1 MRKIALGICSSISI
15 YKSAE
20 IIREFQK
27 KDIKVRVIMT
37 RNATEF
43 IQPLLFEA
51 LTGEKVIVDQFK
63 NSAGIEHISL
73 ANEISLLLIAPATA
87 NIIGKL
93 ANGIADDFLSTFYL
107 AVKCPVVI
115 APSMNENMYLNPITQ
130 ENLRKLKSLG
140 VIIIE
145 PEVGELACGVKGIG
159 RLAEPAKIVEEC
171 ISLMERKD
179 SLRGKKILI
188 TAGPTQEKID
198 AVRFIS
204 NKSSGKMGYSLA
216 REALWRGGEVIL
228 ISGPTF
234 LQPPNKA
241 QVIKVNSALEMREQ
255 VIKNYKAADIV
266 IMCAAVADY
275 RPSKTYKTKIKKEDE
290 KINIELIRN
299 PDILEELGRKKGDK
313 LLIGFAAE
321 TGNFIENAK
330 KKMKK
335 KNLDLVIVN
344 DVSKENI
351 GFGSD
356 YNQVILIDKK
366 GEIEKTKILSKVEIS
381 KIIFDKIEKLL
392 NEI

>member
-335 KNLDLVIVN
+335 KELRF
-344 DVSKENI
+344 S
-351 GFGSD
+351 
-356 YNQVILIDKK
+356 YC
-366 GEIEKTKILSKVEIS
+366 
-381 KIIFDKIEKLL
+381 
-392 NEI
+392 